1 MGISEKVINMII
13 ENNISVSE
21 ISRNTGIEED
31 RLMDTETVFTA
42 EELLELCSYLN
53 LQPNRI
59 I

>member
-13 ENNISVSE
+13 ENNISISE

-31 RLMDTETVFTA
+31 RLMNTETVFTA